1 MKKDVKQLSLMIG
14 FPFLLVVLLV
24 GLAVAGTEFVD
35 VITMENTQA
44 YDTHKKGIVSF
55 THKKHTEEYKIG
67 CGDCHHDKDG
77 KPLELKIGD
86 DVQSCLECHVKG
98 QADRKALRAMAPAE
112 RKKEELKYHY
122 GAIHENCQGCHEK
135 YNVEKAGDKRKGPA
149 PVSCTQCHPKTK

>member
-1 MKKDVKQLSLMIG
+1 MKKNIKQLSLMIG
-14 FPFLLVVLLV
+14 FPLLLALLLV

-35 VITMENTQA
+35 VIKMENKQA
-44 YDTHKKGIVSF
+44 YDEHKKGIVMF
-55 THKKHTEEYKIG
+55 THKKHAEEYKIG

-98 QADRKALRAMAPAE
+98 QADKAALRSMSPAE

-122 GAIHENCQGCHEK
+122 GAIHDNCQGCHEK
-135 YNVEKAGDKRKGPA
+135 FNVEKAGDKRKGPA
-149 PVSCTQCHPKTK
+149 PVSCTQCHPKDK